1 MSQKIVLYNA
11 VMDYIASRQQAVAQ
25 SFTDEMAPTGI
36 PLELLV
42 YRKFSENYVYIRAY
56 TSLDILASHLEHHA
70 LTSPTFVKL
79 YLENMRLYR
88 DAHVTVF
95 GEMMSL
101 REEKISWQVCLEDM
115 NNFAIQIVER
125 FRIQARCDVTVSSG
139 DPAYPI
145 QGAVNFSQP
154 LADSRTTVNIDL
166 SGFQSAN
173 LGRKHGIHIH
183 EGGTIDER
191 CMKAGSHFNP
201 LAKQHGA
208 PKDDNRH
215 VGDLGNIEVNKD
227 GRVLQ
232 TMVDEQIALF
242 GPNNIIGRTL
252 VIHAL
257 EDDHGQGGFEDS
269 KTTGHAGGRIGCC
282 VIYQTYD

>member
-1 MSQKIVLYNA
+1 
-11 VMDYIASRQQAVAQ
+11 
-25 SFTDEMAPTGI
+25 
-36 PLELLV
+36 
-42 YRKFSENYVYIRAY
+42 
-56 TSLDILASHLEHHA
+56 
-70 LTSPTFVKL
+70 
-79 YLENMRLYR
+79 
-88 DAHVTVF
+88 
-95 GEMMSL
+95 MMSL
-101 REEKISWQVCLEDM
+101 REEKISWQDCLEDI
-115 NNFAIQIVER
+115 NNFSIQIVER
-125 FRIQARCDVTVSSG
+125 FRIQAKCDVTVSSG

-201 LAKQHGA
+201 RAKQHGA

-257 EDDHGQGGFEDS
+257 EDDLGQGGFEDS